1 MDILTVSN
9 MYPSRK
15 DPAYGTFVRNFYES
29 IRSRNPEGKNHL
41 VTIRG
46 RRKNKASKLCTYISF
61 YVRLTWRLLFG
72 RYDLIYIHTITF
84 PILPVRIA
92 LWFRSLPLAFN
103 VHGDDLLP
111 KGKLK
116 RWLKHLACKPLL
128 DAKMVVS
135 PSSYYKKV
143 LLEEFP
149 ALSPERIF
157 ISPSGG
163 VAQRFFDA
171 ARERNAREEKNP
183 VIGFVSRYAP
193 GKGWDTYLE
202 ALYRLRKKGHRF
214 KAVMAGGGPGTE
226 KVAQMIA
233 RLGLEDIVTEL
244 GAVSQERL
252 PELYA
257 SFDLFIFPTRLNES
271 LGLVGIE
278 ALATATP
285 VIASN
290 MAGPTTYVRDGVN
303 GFLFTPGSVDALVSA
318 IGKYLALSP
327 QAKRDMSKAA
337 ADSALPYE
345 ATRVAGNMYVR
356 LCQLVGAD

>member
-128 DAKMVVS
+128 DARLVVS

-149 ALSPERIF
+149 LFRWRAGKTRPGREKSCYRIRVAVCSRQRMGY
-157 ISPSGG
+157 ISGG
-163 VAQRFFDA
+163 SLSA
-171 ARERNAREEKNP
+171 A
-183 VIGFVSRYAP
+183 
-193 GKGWDTYLE
+193 
-202 ALYRLRKKGHRF
+202 
-214 KAVMAGGGPGTE
+214 
-226 KVAQMIA
+226 
-233 RLGLEDIVTEL
+233 
-244 GAVSQERL
+244 QER
-252 PELYA
+252 
-257 SFDLFIFPTRLNES
+257 
-271 LGLVGIE
+271 
-278 ALATATP
+278 TP
-285 VIASN
+285 VQGCDGRRWAWYRESRRDDCPAWIGRYCDRTRSRLPGEAS
-290 MAGPTTYVRDGVN
+290 GIICVV
-303 GFLFTPGSVDALVSA
+303 
-318 IGKYLALSP
+318 
-327 QAKRDMSKAA
+327 
-337 ADSALPYE
+337 
-345 ATRVAGNMYVR
+345 
-356 LCQLVGAD
+356 